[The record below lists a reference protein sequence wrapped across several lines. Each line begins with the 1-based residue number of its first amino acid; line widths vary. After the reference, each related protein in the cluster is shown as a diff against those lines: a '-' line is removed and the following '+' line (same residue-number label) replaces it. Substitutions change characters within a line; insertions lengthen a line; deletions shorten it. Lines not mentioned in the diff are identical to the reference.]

1 MNVISSS
8 STKNLSGLIGTKTV
22 FKANDLQAVNSSIAK
37 IKEKTKMKAR
47 AQVVLLKQDMAK
59 RAAR

>member
-1 MNVISSS
+1 M
-8 STKNLSGLIGTKTV
+8 GTKTV

-47 AQVVLLKQDMAK
+47 AQMALLRQDMAK
-59 RAAR
+59 RAAK

>member
-1 MNVISSS
+1 M
-8 STKNLSGLIGTKTV
+8 GTKTV

-47 AQVVLLKQDMAK
+47 AQMALLKQDMAK
-59 RAAR
+59 RAAK